1 MPDTADATTVQEHL
15 RELQSLLQ
23 DSLKQW
29 HLMAA
34 SASATPAST
43 SSNPP
48 RIPHGPLQK
57 QFKEK
62 IAAIRAPCMA
72 FTQGPL
78 QQAVGGGESGSST
91 AFRKYSSLLKEETL
105 LEGALAN
112 VKSNLKSCQNLLR
125 AASHDGN
132 TRSDH
137 ILNTVK
143 EMATSLGLE
152 CYLDAVAQPSSAQSV
167 STLTVGGTVIVID
180 IDVES
185 TGTILRIKVSYAS
198 EIHQDER
205 IDRLLVLN
213 LQCKCQRLMQ
223 SDRMDGMLAHQ
234 PDCTRNFETF
244 GRNLTVLATLDKLT
258 KIYPH
263 YDFFQNVRSLDLD
276 FKEIYRREMLA
287 CQGNLEKVLLQAH
300 GIPLMHAVYA
310 GPSVAYWAPHKD
322 LNQLDWQ
329 SLAESVDQGA
339 NEKINIPFH
348 RLCFSMEE
356 TSSAISGYLPG
367 DRLSFLLTEEEQM
380 TMDPSQVT
388 YGTLFDTA
396 SNTATPS
403 RWIVPT
409 VDATVQAGFV
419 AHLCPPVAVAE
430 SVARELAALSNATG
444 AINTMGYKRDFGFSS
459 LQELLVEDN
468 QNSNTHKNKNTANS
482 SSTGQQ
488 NASNQWS
495 TVVKQ
500 SVEPTRQLY
509 SLDRRQDDGRLIQ
522 RIPFVHP
529 WQIQHCLRL
538 LRQQLVFNTLFQSCF
553 TTLVVEAISGGSATA
568 SIMVKTPSTSSSSGM
583 MSPPAS
589 GMATMSIKK
598 ENATNNSTASAASQP
613 TTDSSLPEVTVT
625 IQTPQ
630 APHWILVSFVNP
642 FLNESYI
649 FLEIQ
654 VQPQTS
660 NIIVR
665 QRLDAALAGTGQ
677 IVVSGYGFASAS
689 GGASSAA
696 SVGGGGIGGG
706 GGVGG
711 GFGSGV
717 DAADLYHPQPSH
729 IQNAYAH
736 LPVQDGVVMTEG
748 SGGDANNH
756 FVLDA
761 ATMTSVLETSQSIP
775 VLVQWVLDRA
785 VAWARESDLH
795 QLQRLQ
801 RHAAPINRRPSEA
814 EENQTT
820 KRARV

>member
-1 MPDTADATTVQEHL
+1 MPDAVDATTVQEHL

-29 HLMAA
+29 HLYTAPTSAGAA
-34 SASATPAST
+34 SSP
-43 SSNPP
+43 NPI
-48 RIPHGPLQK
+48 RIPHELHPLGPVQLGPLQK
-57 QFKEK
+57 RFKEK
-62 IAAIRAPCMA
+62 IAAIRAPCTA

-78 QQAVGGGESGSST
+78 QEAASGGESGSST
-91 AFRKYSSLLKEETL
+91 SFRKYSTLLKEETV

-112 VKSNLKSCQNLLR
+112 VKLNLKSCQNLLR

-180 IDVES
+180 ID
-185 TGTILRIKVSYAS
+185 
-198 EIHQDER
+198 
-205 IDRLLVLN
+205 RLLVLN

-223 SDRMDGMLAHQ
+223 NDRVDGMLLHQ

-244 GRNLTVLATLDKLT
+244 DRNLTVLATLDKLT

-263 YDFFQNVRSLDLD
+263 VDFFQNVRALDLD
-276 FKEIYRREMLA
+276 FKEIYRREMVA
-287 CQGNLEKVLLQAH
+287 YQGNLEKVLLQAH

-310 GPSVAYWAPHKD
+310 GPSVAYWAPYKD
-322 LNQLDWQ
+322 LSQLDWQ
-329 SLAESVDQGA
+329 SLSEFVDQGA
-339 NEKINIPFH
+339 NEKIRVPFH
-348 RLCFSMEE
+348 RLCFSIEE
-356 TSSAISGYLPG
+356 TSSAISGYLPS
-367 DRLSFLLTEEEQM
+367 DRLGFLLSEEEQM

-388 YGTLFDTA
+388 YGTFFDTA
-396 SNTATPS
+396 SNTAAPS

-409 VDATVQAGFV
+409 VDTTIQAGFV
-419 AHLCPPVAVAE
+419 AHLYPPVVVAE

-444 AINTMGYKRDFGFSS
+444 VINTMGYTRDFGFSS
-459 LQELLVEDN
+459 LQELLVEGSSGN
-468 QNSNTHKNKNTANS
+468 NAHKHATNNHA
-482 SSTGQQ
+482 GQE
-488 NASNQWS
+488 NLSNQWS
-495 TVVKQ
+495 AVIKQ
-500 SVEPTRQLY
+500 SVEPTKQLY
-509 SLDRRQDDGRLIQ
+509 SLDRRQDDGRVIR

-529 WQIQHCLRL
+529 WQIQPCLRL

-553 TTLVVEAISGGSATA
+553 TTLVTETTGGSSTVSAT
-568 SIMVKTPSTSSSSGM
+568 VKTTQSSSM

-589 GMATMSIKK
+589 GMVTISIKK
-598 ENATNNSTASAASQP
+598 ENTLSGSTANATPVSIV
-613 TTDSSLPEVTVT
+613 DSSLPEVPVT

-642 FLNESYI
+642 FVNENYI

-654 VQPQTS
+654 IQPQTATLT
-660 NIIVR
+660 VR
-665 QRLDAALAGTGQ
+665 QRLDATLGGAGQ
-677 IVVSGYGFASAS
+677 VIISGYGFASAS
-689 GGASSAA
+689 GGASSA
-696 SVGGGGIGGG
+696 VGGGMGGS
-706 GGVGG
+706 G

-717 DAADLYHPQPSH
+717 DAGDLYHPQPLH

-736 LPVQDGVVMTEG
+736 LPVQDGVVMTGG
-748 SGGDANNH
+748 SGGDANNL

-785 VAWARESDLH
+785 ATWTCDSDLYQPQPMQH
-795 QLQRLQ
+795 
-801 RHAAPINRRPSEA
+801 HSTSTNRRPSEV
-814 EENQTT
+814 EENQTS